1 MTTYF
6 LFSILFY
13 FHNHSL
19 FSYFC
24 FFYFLFLIMYL
35 RLIAVVSLF
44 AFILYLF
51 TFCYFTLYI
60 SNHSLVIILNKT
72 TVFIQL
78 KAVSVRSYTQLLLYI
93 SDKPVKYAR
102 EKVLFSLNL
111 QAVSLHFY

>member
-24 FFYFLFLIMYL
+24 FFYFLFLIVYL

-102 EKVLFSLNL
+102 GKVLFSLNL